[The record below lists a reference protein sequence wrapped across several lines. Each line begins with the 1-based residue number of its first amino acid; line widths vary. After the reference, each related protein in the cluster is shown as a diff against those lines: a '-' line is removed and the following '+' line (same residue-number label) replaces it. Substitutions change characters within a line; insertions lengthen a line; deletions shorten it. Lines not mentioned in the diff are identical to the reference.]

1 MRLKRGSTIVGVLI
15 IVSSIALYILQCL
28 FLFKLN
34 ILDVIRIVS
43 LILFISAILFMGYC
57 IVLCINYYS
66 PSQKKI
72 RKEFKLFFDS
82 IKDNFVE
89 FQRYCIAIMNKN
101 NIDLLF
107 FYFHSY
113 MSYEDVEKKYYEND
127 ESSFLKLCKNIER
140 ENRSAYRGKVKSI
153 FNKKDLPKFYGY
165 IKDYER
171 GYLVDYDYSSLILSI
186 ISFIISLSSYVKF
199 PLKPTLHIIYIPIV
213 IVVLGILFCYVDF
226 LRKSFKT
233 KNVDITKCDA
243 YNELV
248 DTYKAFCGEE
258 VEKKILYWYKR

>member
-82 IKDNFVE
+82 INDNFV
-89 FQRYCIAIMNKN
+89 
-101 NIDLLF
+101 
-107 FYFHSY
+107 
-113 MSYEDVEKKYYEND
+113 
-127 ESSFLKLCKNIER
+127 
-140 ENRSAYRGKVKSI
+140 
-153 FNKKDLPKFYGY
+153 
-165 IKDYER
+165 
-171 GYLVDYDYSSLILSI
+171 
-186 ISFIISLSSYVKF
+186 
-199 PLKPTLHIIYIPIV
+199 
-213 IVVLGILFCYVDF
+213 
-226 LRKSFKT
+226 
-233 KNVDITKCDA
+233 
-243 YNELV
+243 
-248 DTYKAFCGEE
+248 
-258 VEKKILYWYKR
+258 